1 MSYAVAALKEMLVV
15 SGNRLNN
22 QNFALVEHFI
32 HLFYFCPCIIIH
44 FVLYCEN
51 TLRTIRNQNV
61 PDLAERHKDTYKL
74 CGSPPF

>member
-32 HLFYFCPCIIIH
+32 HLFYFCPSIIFH
-44 FVLYCEN
+44 FELYCEN

-61 PDLAERHKDTYKL
+61 WK
-74 CGSPPF
+74 PPF

>member
-1 MSYAVAALKEMLVV
+1 MLVV
-15 SGNRLNN
+15 PGNRLNN
-22 QNFALVEHFI
+22 RNFALVEHFI

-44 FVLYCEN
+44 FVLYYEN